1 MTMLEKEQKID
12 EINKKLSAMG
22 SEELLIV
29 HTTIMTLYIRQQFDQ
44 CNQSKPDKAS
54 EQAAEQ
60 CRLLRNSPYLSYLFI
75 NS

>member
-1 MTMLEKEQKID
+1 MTLLEKEQKID

-44 CNQSKPDKAS
+44 CNQPKPDIELK
-54 EQAAEQ
+54 
-60 CRLLRNSPYLSYLFI
+60 
-75 NS
+75 

>member
-1 MTMLEKEQKID
+1 MTLREKEQKID

-44 CNQSKPDKAS
+44 CNQPNPDKEL
-54 EQAAEQ
+54 EQAAE
-60 CRLLRNSPYLSYLFI
+60 
-75 NS
+75 